1 MFKSRK
7 EKPKA
12 MEEANDEKEGSHM
25 KDTVVFSTGGFYP
38 SLDLEDLLEGGG

>member
-12 MEEANDEKEGSHM
+12 MVEANDEKEGSHM
-25 KDTVVFSTGGFYP
+25 KDAVVFSTEVEAFT
-38 SLDLEDLLEGGG
+38 LHWIWKIC